1 MKDLLKNP
9 ILYYILVPVL
19 IGFWPLLVGT
29 VYLPKSQTNWEDM
42 KGQYL
47 EAQIT
52 IQEILQ
58 LDPDRL
64 EFARSA
70 NKDEDF
76 DYATA
81 VVNVASKHGIP
92 PAQYSLNSKGIVTT
106 KGQKTQNARISIK
119 EVDITKFTQ
128 FLSTL
133 QLQPGIQCT
142 NIKLTKKKNAP
153 DSWDVDLEFKY
164 YF

>member
-9 ILYYILVPVL
+9 LLYYILIPVL
-19 IGFWPLLVGT
+19 IGLWPLLVGT
-29 VYLPKSQTNWEDM
+29 VYLPKTEKSWDDL
-42 KGQYL
+42 KDQYL
-47 EAQIT
+47 KTELV
-52 IQEILQ
+52 IQEILT

-64 EFARSA
+64 EFAGSA
-70 NKDEDF
+70 NKDEEF

-92 PAQYSLNSKGIVTT
+92 PAQYTLNSKGIVTT
-106 KGQKTQNARISIK
+106 KGQKTQNARISLK

-142 NIKLTKKKNAP
+142 NIKLTKKKNAL
-153 DSWDVDLEFKY
+153 DSWDIDLEFKY

>member
-9 ILYYILVPVL
+9 ILYYILIPIVV
-19 IGFWPLLVGT
+19 GSWPLLITT
-29 VYLPKSQTNWEDM
+29 VYLPKSKANWYDM
-42 KGQYL
+42 KSQYL

-52 IQEILQ
+52 IQEILK

-64 EFARSA
+64 KFADSA
-70 NKDEDF
+70 NKNEKF

-81 VVNVASKHGIP
+81 VEKVASEHSIP
-92 PAQYSLNSKGIVTT
+92 PTKYTLRSGAIITT
-106 KGQKTQNARISIK
+106 REQTTQNARISIK

-128 FLSTL
+128 FLSSL

-142 NIKLTKKKNAP
+142 NIQLTKQKNAP
-153 DSWDVDLEFKY
+153 DSWDIDLEFKY

>member
-9 ILYYILVPVL
+9 ILYYIIVPVL

-29 VYLPKSQTNWEDM
+29 VYLPKSKTNWEDM
-42 KGQYL
+42 KSQYL
-47 EAQIT
+47 ESQIT

-64 EFARSA
+64 EFAHSA
-70 NKDEDF
+70 GENEQF

-81 VVNVASKHGIP
+81 VEKIASKHGITP
-92 PAQYSLNSKGIVTT
+92 TQYRLTSGTIITT
-106 KGQKTQNARISIK
+106 REQTTQNARISLK
-119 EVDITKFTQ
+119 EVDIVKFTQ

-142 NIKLTKKKNAP
+142 NIQLTKKKNAL
-153 DSWDVDLEFKY
+153 DSWDIDLEFKY